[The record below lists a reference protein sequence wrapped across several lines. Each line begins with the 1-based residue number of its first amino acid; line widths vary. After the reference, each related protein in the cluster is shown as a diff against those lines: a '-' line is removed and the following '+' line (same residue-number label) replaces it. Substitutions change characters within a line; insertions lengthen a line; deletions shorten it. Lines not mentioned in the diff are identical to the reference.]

1 MFVRTRYQYGS
12 LRLRKRERGPDVW
25 EFRYYETDSQGER
38 KRQSL
43 ILGDR
48 NLYVTETQAR
58 KATQAL
64 LLRLNEES
72 PRAEV
77 EAATFGA
84 LLDRYVEK
92 ELSERYST
100 RKSYLSNIRVHI
112 RPRWGEYPMDK
123 MKPMAMEQW
132 LHDLPLAPKSKTH
145 VRGIMHLVFKCAE
158 RWGIVELGK
167 NPVSLVRVKNASKR
181 LKRPRVLDVA
191 EYFELLKH
199 LDEPHRTM
207 VLVAQCLGLRVS
219 EILGLQWG
227 DFSFEN
233 RSVLVQRSVVGGRV
247 DDVKTEYSK
256 DDVPLDARL
265 AEALLSWRAASFFPR
280 DTDWV
285 FANPVT
291 GRPYHQESLRK
302 RQLQR
307 AAKLAG
313 LGEDIGW
320 HTFRHTY
327 RSWLDETGAP
337 MKVQQELMRHASI
350 QTTMNVY
357 GRAMT
362 ETKRRANSQVVGLVF
377 GPNSQH
383 LPENA
388 GVATVQ

>member
-100 RKSYLSNIRVHI
+100 RKSHLSNIRVHI
-112 RPRWGEYPMDK
+112 RPRWGEYPVDK

-383 LPENA
+383 SPENKC
-388 GVATVQ
+388 VATVQ

>member
-12 LRLRKRERGPDVW
+12 IRLRKRERGPDVW
-25 EFRYYETDSQGER
+25 EFRYYETDSQGKR
-38 KRQSL
+38 KRQSM

-64 LLRLNEES
+64 LLGLNGES

-77 EAATFGA
+77 ETASFGA
-84 LLDRYVEK
+84 LLDRYIEQ

-100 RKSYLSNIRVHI
+100 RKSHLSNIRVHI
-112 RPRWGEYPMDK
+112 RPRWEEYPVDK
-123 MKPMAMEQW
+123 LKPMAMEQW
-132 LHDLPLAPKSKTH
+132 LRELPLAPKWKSH

-158 RWGIVELGK
+158 RWGIIELGK

-181 LKRPRVLDVA
+181 LKRPRVLDVG
-191 EYFELLKH
+191 EFFELLKY
-199 LDEPHRTM
+199 LGELYRTM
-207 VLVAQCLGLRVS
+207 VLVAQCLGLRIS
-219 EILGLQWG
+219 EILGLQWR
-227 DFSFEN
+227 DFDFEN

-247 DDVKTEYSK
+247 DEVKTEYSK

-265 AEALLSWRAASFFPR
+265 AEVFLQWRSASIFPR
-280 DTDWV
+280 DADWV
-285 FANPVT
+285 FANPIT
-291 GRPYHQESLRK
+291 ARPYHQES
-302 RQLQR
+302 RQKSQIKC

-313 LGEDIGW
+313 LGDDIGW

-377 GPNSQH
+377 GPNSQ
-383 LPENA
+383 ESAMNA
-388 GVATVQ
+388 ATATVQ

>member
-1 MFVRTRYQYGS
+1 MF
-12 LRLRKRERGPDVW
+12 
-25 EFRYYETDSQGER
+25 DSVHVFE
-38 KRQSL
+38 
-43 ILGDR
+43 
-48 NLYVTETQAR
+48 
-58 KATQAL
+58 
-64 LLRLNEES
+64 
-72 PRAEV
+72 P
-77 EAATFGA
+77 
-84 LLDRYVEK
+84 LLDSVRAAALVKVHPKTLQRYA
-92 ELSERYST
+92 RA
-100 RKSYLSNIRVHI
+100 
-112 RPRWGEYPMDK
+112 G
-123 MKPMAMEQW
+123 
-132 LHDLPLAPKSKTH
+132 
-145 VRGIMHLVFKCAE
+145 
-158 RWGIVELGK
+158 
-167 NPVSLVRVKNASKR
+167 
-181 LKRPRVLDVA
+181 
-191 EYFELLKH
+191 
-199 LDEPHRTM
+199 
-207 VLVAQCLGLRVS
+207 LVAGMR
-219 EILGLQWG
+219 
-227 DFSFEN
+227 
-233 RSVLVQRSVVGGRV
+233 VVGGRV

-265 AEALLSWRAASFFPR
+265 AEALLRWRSASFFPR
-280 DTDWV
+280 ETDWV